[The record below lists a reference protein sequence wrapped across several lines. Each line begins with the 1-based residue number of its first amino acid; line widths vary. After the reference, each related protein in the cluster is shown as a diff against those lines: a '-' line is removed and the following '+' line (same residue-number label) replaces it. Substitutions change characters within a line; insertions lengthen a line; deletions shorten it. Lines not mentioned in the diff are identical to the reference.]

1 MPPQKSEKPKKTPAE
16 PKKPAGVNIFHDLA
30 NHLSTVTGK
39 VDPKTKE
46 VILGPASVHV
56 GGDDEGTPN
65 IRVPGIISTRCETLD
80 AAIGV
85 GGFPMS
91 RLSIITGGEGCGK
104 TTICGL
110 ACAEVQSMT
119 AMCHGC
125 GVEHGGIPIYVDNEF
140 KLDLDYLK
148 MLGVDISRILVTSP
162 ATIEDSFTIMN
173 ELIKMVLDKHP
184 GIPVL
189 AILDS
194 LNATKSSKE
203 YEEDGTADFNESN
216 QGGLGA
222 SARFMSTN
230 IPKLLRLTHQKPV
243 ALVFVSQPRDN
254 IGTPGRNLI
263 AGGNAPKFYAALAIE
278 LYRKG
283 FWEESGRKI
292 GNITVAKVFKN
303 QVSKPGSE
311 AELGLRWG
319 IGVDYH
325 KSLLDQAVK
334 LALLNSGAG
343 GWYEM
348 PSDDPKQPIKWQ
360 GMKGWH
366 KLSQER
372 PEVLEYLKTQVRD
385 PFTKFKGTFQ

>member
-1 MPPQKSEKPKKTPAE
+1 MPPKKQETPKKTPAE

-30 NHLSTVTGK
+30 RHLSTVTGK

-46 VILGPASVHV
+46 VILPPALVQI
-56 GGDDEGTPN
+56 GGDDNGDPT
-65 IRVPGIISTRCETLD
+65 IRVPGVVSTRCETLD
-80 AAIGV
+80 AAIGI

-91 RLSIITGGEGCGK
+91 RLSVITGGEGCGK

-110 ACAEVQSMT
+110 ATAEVQSMP
-119 AMCHGC
+119 ANCPC
-125 GVEHGGIPIYVDNEF
+125 GTPHGGIGIYIDNEF
-140 KLDLDYLK
+140 KLDLDYMK
-148 MLGVDISRILVTSP
+148 MLGVNLEQILVTSP

-173 ELIKMVLDKHP
+173 EMIKMVLKKHP
-184 GIPVL
+184 GTPIL
-189 AILDS
+189 AVLDS

-203 YEEDGTADFNESN
+203 YEEDGSADFNESN

-230 IPKLLRLTHQKPV
+230 IPKLLRLIHQQPI

-254 IGTPGRNLI
+254 IGSPGRNLI
-263 AGGNAPKFYAALAIE
+263 AGGNAPKFYTALAIE

-292 GNITVAKVFKN
+292 GNMTVAKVFKN
-303 QVSKPGSE
+303 QVSKPFSE
-311 AELGLRWG
+311 TEIGLRWG

-334 LALLNSGAG
+334 MMLINSGAG

-366 KLSQER
+366 KLSTER
-372 PEVLEYLKTQVRD
+372 PEILAYLKEQVRE
-385 PFTKFKGTFQ
+385 PFNKFIAK